1 MAQGSFASRIFHKYC
16 KTSQEH
22 RGQESEP
29 PRISEFTIMWDKL
42 SKCSVLPSRLKYV
55 GRPLPPWA
63 GLSLHS
69 QLFAS
74 ETTDKD
80 FTGLFKMSLSR
91 CRPCVL
97 SAYSTVLMR
106 CRDLNPQSEFHNLN
120 CVESHLTFL
129 IMLAVAVF
137 AHRLDA
143 QERSI
148 NAAEA

>member
-69 QLFAS
+69 QPFAS

-80 FTGLFKMSLSR
+80 FTGLFKRPSRDVDRVCSYHLQYCFDAMSGLKSSIR
-91 CRPCVL
+91 V
-97 SAYSTVLMR
+97 SQ
-106 CRDLNPQSEFHNLN
+106 PQL
-120 CVESHLTFL
+120 CTFL
-129 IMLAVAVF
+129 ITLAVAVF
-137 AHRLDA
+137 AHRLNA